1 MIIVRNSYNC
11 FQLSC
16 YLCSPQKNAV
26 RDMKKVRKHF
36 AVSEKSSIFANA
48 IIENTGSNA
57 HFDILHDRQERAD
70 LIESGKFMV
79 NLNGPKKVAL
89 KSSLVC
95 PVSFL
100 KDTDC
105 FAIFVLRVI
114 TRTLSGE
121 YVREA
126 CPSFIKQIY

>member
-1 MIIVRNSYNC
+1 MIFFN
-11 FQLSC
+11 
-16 YLCSPQKNAV
+16 YLINFVIYKNAA

-36 AVSEKSSIFANA
+36 AVLEKNSIFANA
-48 IIENTGSNA
+48 NIENTSCNA

-70 LIESGKFMV
+70 LIESGKFAD
-79 NLNGPKKVAL
+79 LLYRPPKVAL
-89 KSSLVC
+89 ESSLVC

>member
-1 MIIVRNSYNC
+1 MIIIYKRH
-11 FQLSC
+11 
-16 YLCSPQKNAV
+16 YLFNYLVIFVATKNAA

-36 AVSEKSSIFANA
+36 AVSEKNSIFANA
-48 IIENTGSNA
+48 NIENTSCNA

-70 LIESGKFMV
+70 LIESGKFAD
-79 NLNGPKKVAL
+79 LLYRPPKVAL
-89 KSSLVC
+89 ESSLVC

-126 CPSFIKQIY
+126 CPSF